1 MTVYQALYDVLT
13 PKVAPYL
20 TVYPFLD
27 TPLNLVTGS
36 CSFHESRRKN
46 LSSGEKR
53 QLAGGILRISST
65 MEIEVNISFSR
76 LVNYED
82 AENGPTEAAS
92 KLQAYLKSDEAAELF
107 CSNGFE
113 MAPVWGDIL
122 TEGFLTEDKKWAVK
136 AAFDMKFYALN
147 ELEVSSEPLKYI
159 VTKIEEI

>member
-1 MTVYQALYDVLT
+1 MLA
-13 PKVAPYL
+13 PKVAPYV

-27 TPLNLVTGS
+27 TPINLEAGS
-36 CSFHESRRKN
+36 CSFIESRRKN

-53 QLAGGILRISST
+53 QLDGGILRISSAI
-65 MEIEVNISFSR
+65 EIDVRISFSG

-92 KLQAYLKSDEAAELF
+92 KLQAYLKSDEASELF
-107 CSNGFE
+107 CSKGFE
-113 MAPVWGDIL
+113 MAPVWGDIV
-122 TEGFLTEDKKWAVK
+122 TEGFLTDDKKWAVK